1 MRRKTI
7 NLLFFFLSVDKKFLG
22 PSEPPLPLPSFLK
35 DCVPV
40 DRKSEYDRLIGNLKA
55 VQQDIETF
63 NNPNVSYRQFLFI
76 YSKFANK
83 KKTSKLEKK
92 RKIRNFYLF
101 WCFCLFCELKK
112 VSTFELHG
120 VLRGFILELKFLD
133 LDFIS

>member
-92 RKIRNFYLF
+92 RKMRNFYLF
-101 WCFCLFCELKK
+101 LVFL
-112 VSTFELHG
+112 
-120 VLRGFILELKFLD
+120 FILRIEKSFN
-133 LDFIS
+133 F